1 MSYALMPD
9 TFPAATTAQRG
20 SLFGLVIGVHLAF
33 LLALLFANSSAPI
46 TPPAPMFVEML
57 PAALGT
63 PAAKAAS
70 ASASSSSSARKAPS
84 VQKKSPSVPVKI
96 EKAERVSKPESV
108 IPVPA
113 KAESAVESTPASP
126 APVAAALG
134 GESGAGASS
143 GGSSSG
149 KGTGG
154 NAHGAAGGEG
164 DSASSARFDADYLRN
179 PPPPYPPMSRRMGE
193 TGKVLLRV
201 LVNADGS
208 AANVELKTSSGSSR
222 LDDSALRTVR
232 KWRFIPAKRGDTP
245 VQSSVVVPIIF
256 KLEQ

>member
-1 MSYALMPD
+1 MSYALMPGSL
-9 TFPAATTAQRG
+9 PAVTTAQRG
-20 SLFGLVIGVHLAF
+20 SLLGLVIGAHLAF

-46 TPPAPMFVEML
+46 TTPAPMFVDML

-63 PAAKAAS
+63 PGPKAVS
-70 ASASSSSSARKAPS
+70 ASASNSLPARKAPS
-84 VQKKSPSVPVKI
+84 VQKVPSVPVKV
-96 EKAERVSKPESV
+96 EKAERVSKPAAV
-108 IPVPA
+108 MPLPV
-113 KAESAVESTPASP
+113 KAESAVESSQTSP
-126 APVAAALG
+126 VPVASASG
-134 GESGAGASS
+134 SENGAGASS

-149 KGTGG
+149 KGAGG
-154 NAHGAAGGEG
+154 NAHGVAGGEG
-164 DSASSARFDADYLRN
+164 DTGSSARFDADYLRN

-201 LVNADGS
+201 LVNADGT

-232 KWRFIPAKRGDTP
+232 RWRFVPAKRGDTP
-245 VQSSVVVPIIF
+245 VQSWVVVPIIF